1 MITNAA
7 VTDFVR
13 SVKSSGDGIKE
24 AARRTMYAYTNSFIS
39 ILARALADV
48 YKAEPWEVAIAFYGE
63 EGLNMPLE
71 FSVRALKNGLG
82 LSASDIAKTFRALGF
97 CDQVCKSL
105 LEQESF
111 PQDVVEEAIKDAYN
125 NA

>member
-1 MITNAA
+1 MITNAE

-13 SVKSSGDGIKE
+13 SVESSGGGINE
-24 AARRTMYAYTNSFIS
+24 AARRTMYAYTHRFIS

-48 YKAEPWEVAIAFYGE
+48 YEAEPWEVAIAIYGG
-63 EGLNMPLE
+63 EGLDMPTE
-71 FSVRALKNGLG
+71 FSVWALKNGLG

-97 CDQVCKSL
+97 CDLVCKSL

-111 PQDVVEEAIKDAYN
+111 PQDVVEEAIKDAFN

>member
-1 MITNAA
+1 MLTNAA

-13 SVKSSGDGIKE
+13 SVKSSGDGIKD
-24 AARRTMYAYTNSFIS
+24 AARRTMYAYTNRFIS

-48 YKAEPWEVAIAFYGE
+48 YDAEPWEVAIAIYGK
-63 EGLNMPLE
+63 EGLDMPLE
-71 FSVRALKNGLG
+71 FSVRALKDGLG

-97 CDQVCKSL
+97 RDVVCKSL

-111 PQDVVEEAIKDAYN
+111 PQDVVEKAIKDAFD

>member
-1 MITNAA
+1 MITHAE

-13 SVKSSGDGIKE
+13 GVKSSGDGIKE
-24 AARRTMYAYTNSFIS
+24 AARRTMYAYTNRFIA

-48 YKAEPWEVAIAFYGE
+48 YEAEPWEVAIAIYGG
-63 EGLNMPLE
+63 EGLDMPPE
-71 FSVRALKNGLG
+71 FSVRALKDGLG
-82 LSASDIAKTFRALGF
+82 LSALDIAKTFRALGF
-97 CDQVCKSL
+97 CDLVCKSL

-111 PQDVVEEAIKDAYN
+111 PQDVVEKAIKDAFD

>member
-1 MITNAA
+1 MITNAE
-7 VTDFVR
+7 VTDLVR

-24 AARRTMYAYTNSFIS
+24 AARKAMYVYTNRFIS

-48 YKAEPWEVAIAFYGE
+48 YEAEPWEVAIAIYGG
-63 EGLNMPLE
+63 EGLDMPTE
-71 FSVRALKNGLG
+71 FSVRALKDGLG

-97 CDQVCKSL
+97 SDLACKYL
-105 LEQESF
+105 LEQSF
-111 PQDVVEEAIKDAYN
+111 PQDVVEEAIKDAFN